1 MLKSFL
7 PSFSFNKV
15 PPKSQV
21 WKFFVKTNLG
31 GKCKICQ
38 SEVKGSGNTTNLKF
52 HLERLHPDVEL
63 TGDVKRNVVASKRKS
78 MYTSDLLNEDGTD
91 DVLSNTS
98 AHSPAHST
106 TSVASTSSFAEE
118 PTAKQPRIDVTLAK
132 QSSIQDG
139 SKAATITNKLLFM
152 IAKDNMPFKTVE
164 KEGFKLFMKSIIPLY
179 KIPCRQTIINLM
191 EEKYDLLSNII
202 KTELSQIHH
211 LSLTTDIWTEP
222 LNTKSYIGLTCHH
235 VSNNQHKSITIG
247 VMELIERHTSEN
259 IETWLL
265 IVVSDSGANIKRAIK
280 NAFGN
285 KKHLPCFAHSL
296 NLIPSKVIE
305 SADVNPI
312 IKKVKAIV
320 THFKK
325 SVFSADKLRACSDL
339 KLLQSVET
347 RWNSTHDMLQR
358 FVELSDIIGGILLQ
372 NPTAPTMI
380 TAAELQIIKEFVH
393 LLKPFV
399 EATKIISGEYY
410 LTASKVIPVV
420 STLRVALY
428 ESEPETEEGIKM
440 KELLLEQFEQRFNTI
455 ENEIILT
462 TCTILDPRFK
472 SIHVKNDQA
481 CSIAISE
488 IAKNINK
495 RNLDQEPVQNN
506 ASNINV
512 KNDFWSYHNDLI
524 NKLKSQVSPNEDEI
538 PDELRYYLAQP
549 PIEMISCPI
558 TFWKSNNTSLA
569 EIGKKYL
576 AVIAT
581 SVPCERIF
589 SKAGRIMTE
598 SRNRLTANH
607 LQQSLF
613 LGSLSREDWRL

>member
-1 MLKSFL
+1 
-7 PSFSFNKV
+7 
-15 PPKSQV
+15 
-21 WKFFVKTNLG
+21 
-31 GKCKICQ
+31 
-38 SEVKGSGNTTNLKF
+38 
-52 HLERLHPDVEL
+52 
-63 TGDVKRNVVASKRKS
+63 
-78 MYTSDLLNEDGTD
+78 
-91 DVLSNTS
+91 
-98 AHSPAHST
+98 
-106 TSVASTSSFAEE
+106 
-118 PTAKQPRIDVTLAK
+118 
-132 QSSIQDG
+132 
-139 SKAATITNKLLFM
+139 
-152 IAKDNMPFKTVE
+152 
-164 KEGFKLFMKSIIPLY
+164 
-179 KIPCRQTIINLM
+179 M
-191 EEKYDLLSNII
+191 EEK
-202 KTELSQIHH
+202 
-211 LSLTTDIWTEP
+211 P

-259 IETWLL
+259 IENLAFKY
-265 IVVSDSGANIKRAIK
+265 DSGANIKRAIK

-339 KLLQSVET
+339 KLLQS
-347 RWNSTHDMLQR
+347 
-358 FVELSDIIGGILLQ
+358 

-410 LTASKVIPVV
+410 LTAK
-420 STLRVALY
+420 
-428 ESEPETEEGIKM
+428 PETEEGIKM

-506 ASNINV
+506 AS
-512 KNDFWSYHNDLI
+512 
-524 NKLKSQVSPNEDEI
+524 
-538 PDELRYYLAQP
+538 
-549 PIEMISCPI
+549 
-558 TFWKSNNTSLA
+558 
-569 EIGKKYL
+569 
-576 AVIAT
+576 
-581 SVPCERIF
+581 
-589 SKAGRIMTE
+589 
-598 SRNRLTANH
+598 
-607 LQQSLF
+607 
-613 LGSLSREDWRL
+613 